1 MKIKSEN
8 FNKRGFT
15 LIEILVVIGI
25 VSVISSIVAVSLFNY
40 RDRAALRV
48 ETGRVV
54 ALINETREQSV
65 AGRGGV
71 VHGLHFE
78 ESKVVRFSG
87 QTYVADAIGNEPLE
101 LSSLVD
107 IGSISLTGGASDV
120 VFSRLS
126 GKSDKTGTFRVRL
139 KSDVANYKE
148 VRIES
153 TGIATVQ

>member
-1 MKIKSEN
+1 M
-8 FNKRGFT
+8 
-15 LIEILVVIGI
+15 IGI

-65 AGRGGV
+65 AGKGGV
-71 VHGLHFE
+71 VHSLHFA
-78 ESKVVRFSG
+78 ESEVVRFVG
-87 QTYVADAIGNEPLE
+87 QTYVADAAGNEPLE

-120 VFSRLS
+120 IFSRLS
-126 GKSDKTGTFRVRL
+126 GKPNKTGTFRVRL
-139 KSDVANYKE
+139 KNNVSNYKE